1 MREMKELNANASV
14 SAKGQEGVVSNA
26 FDPLRVTDDD
36 RVAAFVLHSSLLS
49 KSKRLKEAQKVL
61 SEAKVLFAGTKQE
74 VQVLVAASQLAVE
87 RNDYD
92 AAVRMLDKIQVDSPI
107 FVRARS
113 IKADILLNYLRD
125 KEGYTQCF
133 QDLVDLDRNSA
144 KYQSML
150 GEAYLKILNPEAAVS
165 AFEAS
170 YRLDPMN
177 SKLRSRIGRA

>member
-1 MREMKELNANASV
+1 MQMREMKELNANASV
-14 SAKGQEGVVSNA
+14 STKGQEGVVSNA

-92 AAVRMLDKIQVDSPI
+92 AAVRMLDKIQVYMRGSHMSPFLSIIGIFEMYVYTLPVYRSIVQFSFALGPSRPI
-107 FVRARS
+107 FYS
-113 IKADILLNYLRD
+113 II
-125 KEGYTQCF
+125 
-133 QDLVDLDRNSA
+133 
-144 KYQSML
+144 
-150 GEAYLKILNPEAAVS
+150 
-165 AFEAS
+165 
-170 YRLDPMN
+170 
-177 SKLRSRIGRA
+177 